1 MKTINEMFKNKPE
14 LLEEPEVKELVE
26 QFKYQFNQI
35 KTKYQNYVDRVTTLT
50 MNSDCFVINGMP
62 CADVVEKINDLSF
75 KVD

>member
-1 MKTINEMFKNKPE
+1 MKTINEIFKNKPE

-35 KTKYQNYVDRVTTLT
+35 KTKHQNYIDRVTTLT

-62 CADVVEKINDLSF
+62 CPDVVEKINDLSF